1 MNNIIVKADSGVA
14 VAPEIIKQIT
24 LLEKQAKEIKDKQKE
39 MQKVLCEAMEQY
51 GVKKIDNESFVL
63 TYVAE
68 HDTERFDSKAFKEE
82 NPDVYDMY
90 VKITKTSPSVRI
102 KLK

>member
-1 MNNIIVKADSGVA
+1 MNDIIVKTDSGVVVTQEA
-14 VAPEIIKQIT
+14 VKMIAE
-24 LLEKQAKEIKDKQKE
+24 LEEQAKAIKDKQKE

-51 GVKKIDNESFVL
+51 GVKKIDNDSFIL

-82 NPDVYDMY
+82 NPDIYDAY

>member
-1 MNNIIVKADSGVA
+1 MELTVKNDTAVISKEVCEQIVA
-14 VAPEIIKQIT
+14 
-24 LLEKQAKEIKDKQKE
+24 LEKQAKEIKDKQKE
-39 MQKVLCEAMEQY
+39 MQTALCEAMGRY
-51 GVKKIDNESFVL
+51 GVKKIDNDIFTL

-82 NPDVYDMY
+82 NPDIYDMY